1 MKIKTWLPIA
11 LALVLGVFAA
21 VLAKSAISARR
32 AAVGPQVKVV
42 VAKRPIAPGEALAVA
57 DLEVAAIAGT
67 VLPEGAH
74 AKPDEI
80 IGRTAGAQLLKGQTV
95 LETLLAPEGTL
106 SGLQALVPPG
116 MRAMTIEVN
125 EFSSVGGMIT
135 PGSRVDVIASMQE
148 PVNSENMTRTI
159 CQNVLVKAI
168 GNDTGR
174 INDKG
179 EEEKKPKSVTLLVSA
194 KQAESIQLAS
204 LTGRPWLTLRNN
216 NDGSIASLAGTTLA
230 ELRGAGPNIAREVFT
245 ALKNVKPV
253 AQTTPMIASP
263 STQPL
268 AAPAQQQQPMMIQPN
283 YTPPRAIHTIR
294 NTVEATVS
302 VAPTTPAAAANDT
315 VTGATIEP

>member
-1 MKIKTWLPIA
+1 MKLKTWLPIA

-21 VLAKSAISARR
+21 MLAKRAISARR
-32 AAVGPQVKVV
+32 SAVGPQVKVV
-42 VAKRPIAPGEALAVA
+42 VAKRSIAPGEALAAV
-57 DLEVAAIAGT
+57 DLEVANIAGT
-67 VLPEGAH
+67 VMPDGAH
-74 AKPDEI
+74 AKPEEVV
-80 IGRTAGAQLLKGQTV
+80 GRTVGATLLKGQTI

-179 EEEKKPKSVTLLVSA
+179 EEEKKPKSVTLLVTA

-216 NDGSIASLAGTTLA
+216 HDGSIASLAGTTLA

-245 ALKNVKPV
+245 ALRNVKPV
-253 AQTTPMIASP
+253 AQTTPMIAPP
-263 STQPL
+263 STQPV
-268 AAPAQQQQPMMIQPN
+268 AAPMQQQQQPAVIQPN
-283 YTPPRAIHTIR
+283 TNYVAPRAIHTIR
-294 NTVEATVS
+294 NTVEATIS
-302 VAPTTPAAAANDT
+302 VAPSAPANEA
-315 VTGATIEP
+315 VTGAIIEP